1 MSDYKLFYI
10 NCKNKKEAEKIAT
23 TLIKK
28 NLAACVNILP
38 GIKSYFKWN
47 KKINIAKEIVLIGK
61 TTAKNMSKIIIH
73 VKKIHSYDCPCIVFV
88 DLKNGNKDF
97 LRWIKSSTQ

>member
-10 NCKNKKEAEKIAT
+10 TCKKKKEVGKIAS

-28 NLAACVNILP
+28 NLAACVNTLP
-38 GIKSYFKWN
+38 DIKSYFKWN

-97 LRWIKSSTQ
+97 LRWIRSSTQ